1 MYYGWLHNVASQDWD
16 SQEYILQTLFLY
28 NTEAEEWSEQ
38 RGCCLGKEHLK
49 GSKRKGGRD
58 SGCGSGLAP
67 WLGCCLSVHCGLC
80 TFSRH
85 NILQQNRENPA
96 QGMKARLRL
105 RALSALLEDRGSIL
119 SSYLAALPSVNP
131 VLGDSVPSSGLQ
143 GTRHT
148 NGVQTYL

>member
-1 MYYGWLHNVASQDWD
+1 MTPQCCIPGLRLPRVHTAD
-16 SQEYILQTLFLY
+16 SISLQY
-28 NTEAEEWSEQ
+28 RGRGVVRTERLLPWQGAP
-38 RGCCLGKEHLK
+38 
-49 GSKRKGGRD
+49 KRKQKKGGGD

-96 QGMKARLRL
+96 QGMKARRRL